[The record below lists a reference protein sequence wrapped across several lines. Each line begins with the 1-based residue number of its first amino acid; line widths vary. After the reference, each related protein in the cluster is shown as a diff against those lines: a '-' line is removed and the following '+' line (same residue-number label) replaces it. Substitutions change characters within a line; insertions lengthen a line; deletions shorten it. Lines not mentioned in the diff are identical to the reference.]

1 MKRSSW
7 FALLALGIA
16 AAVAAAWP
24 ALAQGPGGQGP
35 AGPGP
40 GPGGPRPDRPR
51 PDMAAMQREI
61 GLTDAQVSQL
71 RQLEQADRKLEI
83 RRRADLQIA
92 RMELDE
98 LFEAATVDEKA
109 VAAKV
114 KVIADLET
122 AALKA
127 RVDHRL
133 AVRKV
138 VSAEQMQKMR
148 MLRPPRPDGPPPG
161 PGARGPRV
169 GPPMGPEGRPDGPPP
184 DDDENDAEVR

>member
-1 MKRSSW
+1 MKRAFW
-7 FALLALGIA
+7 MALLAPGVVA
-16 AAVAAAWP
+16 ALVAAWP
-24 ALAQGPGGQGP
+24 ALAQGPG
-35 AGPGP
+35 GPGP

-51 PDMAAMQREI
+51 PDLSAMQREA

-71 RQLEQADRKLEI
+71 RQLKQADRKLAI

-92 RMELDE
+92 RMELDG

-109 VAAKV
+109 VAAKT
-114 KVIADLET
+114 KTLADLET

-138 VSAEQMQKMR
+138 VSAEQLEKMKR
-148 MLRPPRPDGPPPG
+148 LRPRHGD
-161 PGARGPRV
+161 
-169 GPPMGPEGRPDGPPP
+169 GRPDGPPP
-184 DDDENDAEVR
+184 DDDDESDAGVR